1 MTPLYYDQPEYD
13 IFWQTLSDL
22 NVPLYLHPR
31 TDVPEIL
38 NFQYS
43 HAKFLIGPAQ
53 QFSAT
58 LSGHVLGC
66 VFLGN
71 RTIFSL
77 INTMMLFQDMRQ
89 RRLRVSEYSQN
100 ISEGALINEI
110 SVASQMQ
117 SSL

>member
-1 MTPLYYDQPEYD
+1 MAVSGHSIRYYKQYCHNSLCFIVTPLYYDQPGYD

-53 QFSAT
+53 QFAAT
-58 LSGHVLGC
+58 LSGHVIGY
-66 VFLGN
+66 VF
-71 RTIFSL
+71 RKS
-77 INTMMLFQDMRQ
+77 
-89 RRLRVSEYSQN
+89 
-100 ISEGALINEI
+100 
-110 SVASQMQ
+110 
-117 SSL
+117 